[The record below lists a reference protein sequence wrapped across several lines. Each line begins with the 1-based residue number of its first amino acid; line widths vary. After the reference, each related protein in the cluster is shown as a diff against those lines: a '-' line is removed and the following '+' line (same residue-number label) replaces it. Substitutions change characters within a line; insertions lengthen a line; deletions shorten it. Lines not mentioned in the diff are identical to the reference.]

1 MRREKKYP
9 AEHLGGKKY
18 PAHQVAWKKNL
29 NSPPPPPPP
38 SRVKWSAPKVHL
50 HCITCFTDA
59 FDKEYRRAYK
69 RLFES
74 KNYSDLLGPEDR
86 NPPARAVY
94 CRRTFDTP
102 TLQPRLPQY
111 LVSSFT

>member
-1 MRREKKYP
+1 M
-9 AEHLGGKKY
+9 A
-18 PAHQVAWKKNL
+18 VN
-29 NSPPPPPPP
+29 
-38 SRVKWSAPKVHL
+38 RVYL
-50 HCITCFTDA
+50 HCITYFIDA

-74 KNYSDLLGPEDR
+74 KNYSDLLCPEDR

-111 LVSSFT
+111 LVTSFT